1 MDDLQRRRGVRLG
14 DADFVGS
21 VPGLDIHVTN
31 IVVFARQ

>member
-1 MDDLQRRRGVRLG
+1 MICNVGGAFAFG